1 MWEQEK
7 IRLPVTLVNE
17 YNSSQMAKAKIAD
30 MVQST
35 IQQTQRTLITGSG
48 EDQLIAKSIDNAV
61 SGQQVYSIHNI
72 EKQLDPEVMLRKGIY
87 DKVAAQII
95 L

>member
-17 YNSSQMAKAKIAD
+17 YNSSQQAKAKIAS

-35 IQQTQRTLITGSG
+35 IQQTQKIMITGSG
-48 EDQLIAKSIDNAV
+48 EDQLIAQSVDSALA
-61 SGQQVYSIHNI
+61 GQQVYSIQNL
-72 EKQLDPEVMLRKGIY
+72 EQYLNPEVMLRKGIY
-87 DKVAAQII
+87 DKIAAQII